1 MTTNTAADAAE
12 VFTPKYRRNV
22 LLLLTAVYTVNFVD
36 RQILSILL
44 EPVKHALELSDTQLG
59 FLSGIAFA
67 IFYATLGIPIAM
79 LADRYNRRR
88 IITLSLSLFSLM
100 TAVCGFVTNFW
111 QLAVARIGVGIG
123 EAGTSPPSHS
133 IISDLYPREERASA
147 LAFFSLGVNAGILIG
162 FLVGGWVNVYFGWR
176 ITFLTVGLPGL
187 LLAIFV
193 RYWLR
198 EPPRGYADGHTK
210 TVETPPIKEVL
221 RYLWGRR
228 AFIHIALA
236 TALSSFIGYGA
247 IAWLPSFLARS
258 HGLDT
263 GQSGTALAL
272 IIGIAGGC
280 GTYMGGV
287 LADKLSKRDVRWNMW
302 LPVLAALIGVPF
314 SVAFYLVDDTVFA
327 LILYAISAVVSLFYL
342 GPSFAMCQA
351 IAEPRMR
358 AVTAALLLFILNIIG
373 LGLGPQTVG
382 ILSDLLETGFGQDS
396 LRYSLLI
403 VNIFGLWAMVHF
415 MCAARHL
422 KDNLDRVG
430 ER

>member
-1 MTTNTAADAAE
+1 MTTSAAADAAE
-12 VFTPKYRRNV
+12 IFTPKYRRNV
-22 LLLLTAVYTVNFVD
+22 LLLLTAVYTVNYVD

-44 EPVKHALELSDTQLG
+44 VPVKQALDLSDTQLG

-67 IFYATLGIPIAM
+67 LFYATLGIPIAM

-88 IITLSLSLFSLM
+88 IITFSLSLFSLM

-111 QLAVARIGVGIG
+111 QLAVARVGVGIG

-133 IISDLYPREERASA
+133 IISDLYPQEERASA
-147 LAFFSLGVNAGILIG
+147 LAFFSVAVNVGILIG
-162 FLVGGWVNVYFGWR
+162 FLVGGWVNVFFGWR
-176 ITFLTVGLPGL
+176 IAFLTVGLPGL
-187 LLAIFV
+187 LLAVFV

-198 EPPRGYADGHTK
+198 EPPRGYVDGHADTAK
-210 TVETPPIKEVL
+210 TPPIAEVI
-221 RYLWGRR
+221 RYLWSRR
-228 AFIHIALA
+228 SFIHIALA
-236 TALSSFIGYGA
+236 TALNAFIGYGA
-247 IAWLPSFLARS
+247 VAWLPSFLARS

-272 IIGIAGGC
+272 IIGIAGGI
-280 GTYMGGV
+280 GTYMGGWM
-287 LADKLSKRDVRWNMW
+287 ADRLSKRDVRWNMW
-302 LPVLAALIGVPF
+302 LPVLATLIGAPF
-314 SVAFYLVDDTVFA
+314 SIAFYLVSDTFLA
-327 LILYAISAVVSLFYL
+327 LSLFVIPAGIGAFYL

-382 ILSDLLETGFGQDS
+382 ILSDLLETDFGHDS
-396 LRYSLLI
+396 LRYALLI
-403 VNIFGLWAMVHF
+403 VTLLNLWAVFHF
-415 MCAARHL
+415 MRAAHHL

-430 ER
+430 QR